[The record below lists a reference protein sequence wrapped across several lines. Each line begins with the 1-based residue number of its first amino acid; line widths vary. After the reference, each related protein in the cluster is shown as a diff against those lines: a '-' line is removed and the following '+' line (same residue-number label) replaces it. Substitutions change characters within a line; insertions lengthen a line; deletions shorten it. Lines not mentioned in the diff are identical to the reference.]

1 MVVAYQRSVGTTF
14 VSILHRFRYITTF
27 AYVTVTLRSPSVLI
41 RQLKLQ
47 VTFSFRFACKHIVNN
62 TCHIFRNIKFR
73 QVLNSWNDLQ
83 SHSRTLMTE
92 DPKKLHWYKMICSS
106 SITMENI
113 VGRWLRTSPKEEKFD
128 VFGFLSV
135 RRPCHHAFEG
145 YDCSSAGGN
154 STVIKHL

>member
-27 AYVTVTLRSPSVLI
+27 AYVTVTLRSISVLI

-47 VTFSFRFACKHIVNN
+47 VTFSFPFACKYIVNN
-62 TCHIFRNIKFR
+62 TCHIFRNIRLR

-92 DPKKLHWYKMICSS
+92 DRKSYIGIKWYAAPLSPWKALWDSDFALRRRKKSSMFLFFVYKKALSS
-106 SITMENI
+106 RFWS
-113 VGRWLRTSPKEEKFD
+113 VWL
-128 VFGFLSV
+128 
-135 RRPCHHAFEG
+135 
-145 YDCSSAGGN
+145 
-154 STVIKHL
+154 